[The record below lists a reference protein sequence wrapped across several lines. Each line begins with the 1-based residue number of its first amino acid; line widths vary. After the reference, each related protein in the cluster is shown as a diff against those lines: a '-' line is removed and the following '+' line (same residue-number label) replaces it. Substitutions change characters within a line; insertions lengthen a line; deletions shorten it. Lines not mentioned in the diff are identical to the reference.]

1 MVGRDPSLSCLGLC
15 QTVMPISMHSA
26 RSCSDPVL
34 LVGFDPARERSLRL
48 LLEEAGHAVRCVA
61 DTVAEPLLGLPCCSN
76 SLARIIHEL
85 CIASLVLRLHTPF
98 VALANTGSMWVGR
111 RKAV

>member
-1 MVGRDPSLSCLGLC
+1 P
-15 QTVMPISMHSA
+15 
-26 RSCSDPVL
+26 
-34 LVGFDPARERSLRL
+34 F
-48 LLEEAGHAVRCVA
+48 EEAADAVETGAGEARDGA
-61 DTVAEPLLGLPCCSN
+61 DQVV
-76 SLARIIHEL
+76 LARIIHEL